1 MAYLVWAIGFVIC
14 LARSGSAVDRLVP
27 DPGIDFVTEAYSN
40 NWLHTFSNVDGY
52 LNFLPRFFGEVFTHF
67 PLAGVA
73 VISSVMTAA
82 IWALCATF
90 VWQAISAMNESKAV
104 ALLGSLS
111 IPLIFAASESSI
123 NNLWNVKWILLP
135 TLAIILTVPEMIRKR
150 PIIVIFLVAIT
161 GLSHAYIVIPA
172 LIFCVVLVLR
182 RSASNAECRIAA
194 VLIVMSIIQGVA
206 FVLAADGFKKYGND
220 TVYLPWSGMG
230 LFWYAVW
237 LFPTLLSV
245 TALSS
250 IFVVSRRPWRTHQSM
265 FLVSLYSLIFS
276 TLSVAQFGI
285 KDSPAVTTVG
295 ISVVAVILGLSALRT
310 KMPRFSVLVSAGVL
324 IAVGVL
330 SVHYFPASWWIKSGP
345 KWSTAVEI
353 ASKKCETDSLEM
365 VKIETFMR
373 STEIDCDRLR

>member
-40 NWLHTFSNVDGY
+40 NWIHTFSNVDGY

-67 PLAGVA
+67 PLASAA

-82 IWALCATF
+82 IWALCTTF

-135 TLAIILTVPEMIRKR
+135 TLAIVLTVPKMTRKR
-150 PIIVIFLVAIT
+150 PLIVIFLIVIT
-161 GLSHAYIVIPA
+161 GLSHAYIVIPT
-172 LIFCVVLVLR
+172 LIFCAVLILR
-182 RSASNAECRIAA
+182 RSASNAEFRIAA
-194 VLIVMSIIQGVA
+194 VLVVMSIVQGAA
-206 FVLAADGFKKYGND
+206 FVLGADGFKKYGNN

-237 LFPTLLSV
+237 LLPTLLSV
-245 TALSS
+245 TALSA
-250 IFVVSRRPWRTHQSM
+250 IFIVSRRPWRTHQSL
-265 FLVSLYSLIFS
+265 FLVSLYSLFFS
-276 TLSVAQFGI
+276 ALSVAQFGI
-285 KDSPAVTTVG
+285 KDSPAVMTVG
-295 ISVVAVILGLSALRT
+295 ISVVAIILGLSELRT
-310 KMPRFSVLVSAGVL
+310 KMPRFSVFVAAGVL
-324 IAVGVL
+324 IVVGVL
-330 SVHYFPASWWIKSGP
+330 SVHYFPASWWLKSGP
-345 KWSTAVEI
+345 RWSTAVEA
-353 ASKKCETDSLEM
+353 ASKKCEMDSVEK
-365 VKIETFMR
+365 VEIETFMR
-373 STEIDCDRLR
+373 STEVECRHLP